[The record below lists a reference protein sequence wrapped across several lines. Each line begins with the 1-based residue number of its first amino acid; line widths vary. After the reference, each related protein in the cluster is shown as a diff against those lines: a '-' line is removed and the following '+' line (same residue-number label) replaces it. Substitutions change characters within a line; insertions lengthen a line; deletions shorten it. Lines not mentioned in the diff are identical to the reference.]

1 MQLLKVLAFVA
12 VVNAFAADVRA
23 QFTTVDL
30 RPYFDNDGISHR
42 TNLADGNFNFN
53 CSYPAEELPA
63 PGPCVLGGLSFEFPD
78 YADGRNNCVKLRNK
92 TIDLPDAP
100 ATTIY
105 LLGSAVFSKH
115 TSARATL
122 YYADGSSEQHLIILD
137 SWAERCCAKVL
148 DTSVF
153 HVQNRIADG
162 GSLPLYVASIYPQR
176 HSPLDTIL
184 FGDAFTGAQAF
195 AMTLST
201 EVPAGP
207 LSEKLPTIGIT
218 SLDWG
223 PAEAGQHL
231 VRATINSVATV
242 KVRVDWACDEQ
253 KKSETIKVKHGEPKT
268 VEFRCRLTPGDNRL
282 SLTLA
287 DQAGRTLT
295 VSRDIS
301 VKPLL
306 VVRTERP
313 VVLDDAAPIEVEALV
328 NVDVGQRQ
336 DHELHLEL
344 VTFQHEKEG
353 DVVGTKTIPQLGQ
366 RRQLVMFPAVKT
378 PHGPYKVRAQLTRDD
393 RTIAQATTRTIL
405 RRERPVGGVRCVRFD
420 KDGMMLVD
428 GKRTF
433 AIGVL
438 ANFGVQDVAEFERV
452 GMNCAMVGGPTMG
465 HGTDLWELF
474 DAAYEA
480 GVHVVGGVHPDED
493 LFHVRRRTN
502 LQREHPA
509 IIGYHFL
516 EEPGA
521 HYSDQPNA
529 MEIIR
534 RSSAQIRRLDPN
546 HFIDLIDWPASSY
559 SLYEPF
565 VDLIIPDRYTRGPSP
580 VPNIARDTI
589 RQIHQARSASQGRKP
604 VWIMPQMF
612 SFLVESRQGLTKAPD
627 VPEGP
632 TPEQVRLS
640 GYSGIVGGAQ
650 GILFFSY
657 RYACNGNSG
666 SWNGKSLWEAS
677 KHVLTEIAHLRPVL
691 EAVGQPRTVNATDGI
706 ETWAK
711 RHDGQWTIIA
721 VNATEKPLEA
731 MIDLTDLKISGR
743 PVVLFEQ
750 DRPCAFSG
758 GTITDMFT
766 ADGAHVY
773 KITEG
778 KGPR

>member
-1 MQLLKVLAFVA
+1 MPLHKVLAFA
-12 VVNAFAADVRA
+12 LVVNACAADIQA

-30 RPYFDNDGISHR
+30 RPYFNNDGISHR

-53 CSYPAEELPA
+53 CSYPAEDLPT
-63 PGPCVLGGLSFEFPD
+63 PGPCVLGGLPFDFPG

-122 YYADGSSEQHLIILD
+122 YYADGSSEQHLITLD
-137 SWAERCCAKVL
+137 SWEQRCCAKVL

-162 GSLPLYVASIYPQR
+162 GSMPLYVASIYPQR
-176 HSPLDTIL
+176 HLPLDTIE
-184 FGDAFTGAQAF
+184 FGDAFTGAQVF

-201 EVPAGP
+201 EVPAGE
-207 LSEKLPTIGIT
+207 LSEKLPPIGIT
-218 SLDWG
+218 SIDWG
-223 PAEAGQHL
+223 PPETGEHRVSA
-231 VRATINSVATV
+231 VINATATV
-242 KVRVDWACDEQ
+242 KVHVQWACDDQ
-253 KKSETIKVKHGEPKT
+253 KKSQTIEVSHGEPKP
-268 VEFRCRLTPGDNRL
+268 VEFRCRLNPGENRL

-287 DQAGRTLT
+287 DEAGRTLT
-295 VSRDIS
+295 ASRDIS
-301 VKPLL
+301 VKPLV
-306 VVRTERP
+306 VVRTEWP
-313 VVLDDAAPIEVEALV
+313 VVLDTAAPIEVEAMV

-336 DHELHLEL
+336 DHGLRLEL
-344 VTFQHEKEG
+344 VTFQYGSEG
-353 DVVGTKTIPQLGQ
+353 DIVCVRTIPQLDQ
-366 RRQLVMFPAVKT
+366 RRQLVTFPAEKT
-378 PHGPYKVRAQLTRDD
+378 PHGLYKVRAQLTRDD
-393 RTIAQATTRTIL
+393 QTVAHATTRTIL
-405 RRERPVGGVRCVRFD
+405 RRGRPVGGVRRVRFD

-433 AIGVL
+433 AIGML
-438 ANFGVQDVAEFERV
+438 ANFGVQDVAEFGRV
-452 GMNCAMVGGPTMG
+452 GMNCVMVGGPTMG
-465 HGTDLWELF
+465 RDTDLWELF

-480 GVHVVGGVHPDED
+480 GVHVVGNVHPGED
-493 LFHVRRRTN
+493 PFHVRRQTN

-516 EEPGA
+516 EEPGG
-521 HYSDQPNA
+521 HYSDRPNA

-534 RSSAQIRRLDPN
+534 RSGAEIRRLDPD

-565 VDLIIPDRYTRGPSP
+565 VDLIIPDRYTRGPAP
-580 VPNIARDTI
+580 VLNIARETI
-589 RQIHQARSASQGRKP
+589 RQIQQARSASQGRKP

-612 SFLVESRQGLTKAPD
+612 SFLVESREGLTKAPG
-627 VPEGP
+627 VPQGP

-640 GYSGIVGGAQ
+640 AYSGIVGGAQ
-650 GILFFSY
+650 GMLFFCY
-657 RYACNGNSG
+657 GYARNGNSG
-666 SWNGKSLWEAS
+666 NWNGNSLWDAS
-677 KHVLTEIAHLRPVL
+677 KHVLTEIAGLRPLL
-691 EAVGQPRTVNATDGI
+691 ESVGQPRTVNASEGI

-711 RHDGQWTIIA
+711 RHDGQWTVIA
-721 VNATEKPLEA
+721 VNQTEKPLKA
-731 MIDLTDLKISGR
+731 TLDLTDLKVSGR

-750 DRPCAFSG
+750 DRPCEFSR
-758 GTITDMFT
+758 GTITDEFS

-773 KITEG
+773 KITSLE
-778 KGPR
+778 